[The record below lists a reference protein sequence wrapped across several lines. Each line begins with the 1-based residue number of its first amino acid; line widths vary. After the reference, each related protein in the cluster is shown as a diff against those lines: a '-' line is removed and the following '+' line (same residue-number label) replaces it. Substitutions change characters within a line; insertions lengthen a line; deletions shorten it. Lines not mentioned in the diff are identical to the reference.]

1 MCPKIT
7 RSVFRSEASAVS
19 TGLAPSPG
27 QGSRAGTRPAPP
39 HLFSVG
45 SEPSQQGQGASWG
58 AQHVLLG
65 VAAHREASCSA
76 RGLGPSIPTG
86 WLASV
91 LLWGEKLGDA
101 ANPPGAGNGSGS
113 SDKAPACSRA
123 VPAAGTRGIWL
134 RCAGGDGV
142 RRAPAQPSLTLP
154 TALYFPPCSK
164 VSFFSPQN
172 TAGFS
177 RRSQKPKPARR
188 AWAPAPVTARGA
200 TERGST
206 HGILGRRVA
215 NASSQPS
222 PAPPRRGS
230 GTWGALRTAED
241 PKRADPTRA
250 PGPLLF
256 PREEAGGP
264 GRRR

>member
-1 MCPKIT
+1 MPKNNPKCFQE
-7 RSVFRSEASAVS
+7 RSQRSIH
-19 TGLAPSPG
+19 GPPSLG

-101 ANPPGAGNGSGS
+101 ADPPGAGNGSGS

-123 VPAAGTRGIWL
+123 VPAAGTRSIWL

-164 VSFFSPQN
+164 IPFFFSPDHCWLLQEVPETQPSSPSVGTSSGN
-172 TAGFS
+172 SPGCD
-177 RRSQKPKPARR
+177 R
-188 AWAPAPVTARGA
+188 AWLNPWDFGEESGKRQLPALSCT
-200 TERGST
+200 T
-206 HGILGRRVA
+206 L
-215 NASSQPS
+215 
-222 PAPPRRGS
+222 
-230 GTWGALRTAED
+230 
-241 PKRADPTRA
+241 
-250 PGPLLF
+250 
-256 PREEAGGP
+256 
-264 GRRR
+264 

>member
-1 MCPKIT
+1 MPKNNPKCFQE
-7 RSVFRSEASAVS
+7 RSQRSIH
-19 TGLAPSPG
+19 GPPSLG

-58 AQHVLLG
+58 AQHVPLG
-65 VAAHREASCSA
+65 GAAHREASCSA

-86 WLASV
+86 WLVSV

-101 ANPPGAGNGSGS
+101 ADPPGAGNGSGS

-164 VSFFSPQN
+164 ILFFFSPQ
-172 TAGFS
+172 TTVGFS

-188 AWAPAPVTARGA
+188 AWAPAPVTAQGA

-250 PGPLLF
+250 LGPLLF